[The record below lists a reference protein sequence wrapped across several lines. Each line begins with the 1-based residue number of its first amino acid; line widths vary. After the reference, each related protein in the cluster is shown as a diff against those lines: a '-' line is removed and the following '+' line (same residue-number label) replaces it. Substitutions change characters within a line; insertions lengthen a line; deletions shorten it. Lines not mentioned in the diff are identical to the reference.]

1 MQYVGKNYSQDI
13 SNELQNKITVNLVE
27 PVHSQEVTA
36 IHVIQE
42 RMIRTGQ
49 ENIQTARSTQRT
61 IVEAAVT
68 AAIDDTAPMK
78 LAILENEIS
87 QGDYEQNMDI
97 PIIMTD
103 LEKTQ
108 SNKEWRTYRERY
120 SQLTNHR
127 GQGFLL
133 IIGQCT

>member
-1 MQYVGKNYSQDI
+1 MVLCVDLAVCMFSW
-13 SNELQNKITVNLVE
+13 
-27 PVHSQEVTA
+27 PVHSHEVTA

-61 IVEAAVT
+61 IVEATVT

-103 LEKTQ
+103 L
-108 SNKEWRTYRERY
+108 
-120 SQLTNHR
+120 
-127 GQGFLL
+127 
-133 IIGQCT
+133 